1 MSTQKRI
8 YYSILRVLIVCSC
21 ITLSIFLF
29 LTRSQIENRITKSVI
44 PSIEQYFFKSSVELD
59 KVNESFEKIISKHS
73 DISTMVLY
81 KFVPDENTKMYK
93 GQIRTSSQ
101 RTLWVRKNAY

>member
-29 LTRSQIENRITKSVI
+29 LNRSQIENRITKSVI
-44 PSIEQYFFKSSVELD
+44 PSIEQYFFKSSLELD
-59 KVNESFEKIISKHS
+59 NVNESFAKIISKHS
-73 DISTMVLY
+73 DISTVVLY
-81 KFVPDENTKMYK
+81 KFVPDEDTKMYK
-93 GQIRTSSQ
+93 GQVRTSSK
-101 RTLWVRKNAY
+101 RSLWS